1 MSLFRVY
8 IFFLLIFIAPS
19 FLFSQSGTDIAL
31 AKADEDFMAFNYVQA
46 LEKYKKLEGK
56 LPNDLLIK
64 RNIITCIVNIHGDKS
79 LAIPYLKVL
88 DGDPKLDDKFYLDYA
103 TICQNIYQ
111 FDSAI
116 TFYNK
121 YREKVNAKMYPLIDH
136 YIESCENA
144 KALMKKPV
152 NVQFVNLG
160 ENVNGKYADYYPFV
174 TQDQST
180 LYFTTRREECMGS
193 LRTMAGYFSSDVF
206 VSKVKKGEWQK
217 AKTIIGPINTGEDDE
232 VVGLSHS
239 GKEIVLYVGNAEYGS
254 ALMHSEMQKNKNWG
268 KPVFFNEPINTGLA
282 QEREGCYSDDG
293 NTLYFVS
300 SRKKGLGEADIYFT
314 RKLPNGEWGVPQ
326 NAGPNINTPYNEG
339 FPLISADGK
348 VLSFSSQGHTGM
360 GGFDIFKSKWDE
372 SKQQWG
378 EAVNVGYPINTP
390 DDDMMFSL
398 AANNRD
404 GYLSAYRP
412 GGFGDLDI
420 YKVIFLDAEKPL
432 TALVGNV
439 RSADSTKIGI
449 DAEISITEAKTN
461 NLIEIK
467 NVNRETGRYIFIV
480 EPGEYKIEIQGK
492 GFTDHKETITIF
504 DKSDFTVEF
513 EKNFVVTPKK

>member
-1 MSLFRVY
+1 MSPSRVY
-8 IFFLLIFIAPS
+8 IFCFFVYLVPS
-19 FLFSQSGTDIAL
+19 FLYSQTATEIAL
-31 AKADEDFMAFNYVQA
+31 AKADEDFMMFNYVQA

-64 RNIITCIVNIHGDKS
+64 RNIITCILNIHGDKS
-79 LAIPYLKVL
+79 LALPYLKVL
-88 DGDPKLDDKFYLDYA
+88 HGTPNLDDKFLLDYA
-103 TICQNIYQ
+103 TICQNVYQ

-116 TFYNK
+116 ALYGK
-121 YREKVNAKMYPLIDH
+121 YREKVKPNLYPLIDH

-144 KALMKKPV
+144 KAMLKKPV
-152 NVQFVNLG
+152 NIKFENLG
-160 ENVNGKYADYYPFV
+160 PNVNGKYADYYPFV
-174 TQDQST
+174 TKDQST
-180 LYFTTRREECMGS
+180 LYYTTRREECMGS

-206 VSKVKKGEWQK
+206 VSKVQKGEWQK
-217 AKTIIGPINTGEDDE
+217 AKTIMGPVNTGEDDE

-239 GKEIVLYVGNAEYGS
+239 GKEMVLYVGNAEYGS
-254 ALMHSEMQKNKNWG
+254 ALMHSEMQKNKSWA
-268 KPVFFNEPINTGLA
+268 KPVFFNEPVNTGLA
-282 QEREGCYSDDG
+282 QEREGSYSDDG
-293 NTLYFVS
+293 NTLFFVS

-314 RKLPNGEWGVPQ
+314 KKLPNGEWGIPQ

-372 SKQQWG
+372 TKQEWG
-378 EAVNVGYPINTP
+378 EAVNVGYPLNTP

-420 YKVIFLDAEKPL
+420 YKVVFLDAEKPL

-439 RSADSTKIGI
+439 RSGDSTKVKI
-449 DAEISITEAKTN
+449 DAEISITDTKTN
-461 NLIEIK
+461 TLIETK
-467 NVNRETGRYIFIV
+467 DVNRETGRYIFIV
-480 EPGEYKIEIQGK
+480 EPGMYKVEIQSK
-492 GFTDHKETITIF
+492 GHVDFKEDITVF

-513 EKNFVVTPKK
+513 EKNFVLIPKK